1 VNVPRSIS
9 YPPHRQP
16 EIDPSKENDMKRT
29 TTISM
34 AAAMLM
40 ILAISS
46 GCYTVNNK
54 PPTDAQRA
62 DQLARSVA
70 MASGVNNWPRATSLA
85 FTFVVHDG
93 PDLKVS
99 RQHVWNVKDRTDTV
113 IMGDKT
119 ITVKV
124 DQPPTSDDDKK
135 AFRAWTNDSY
145 WLLAP
150 LKLFDMGVTREALG
164 RREVAGKTYEVL
176 QLSFKGVG
184 MTPGDRYNM
193 YIDPFTSLV
202 AYWDYMPSSEMTM
215 QATWE
220 QYRHVEGLNLAT
232 FHQMGTKTIAIQ
244 NLSIASE

>member
-1 VNVPRSIS
+1 
-9 YPPHRQP
+9 
-16 EIDPSKENDMKRT
+16 MKRT
-29 TTISM
+29 MTISM
-34 AAAMLM
+34 AAVALMFLAM
-40 ILAISS
+40 SS
-46 GCYTVNNK
+46 GCYTVNAK

-70 MASGVNNWPRATSLA
+70 MASGVNNWPRAKTLA

-99 RQHVWNVKDRTDTV
+99 RQHVWNIKDGTDTV
-113 IMGDKT
+113 SSGEKST
-119 ITVKV
+119 TVNIAKP
-124 DQPPTSDDDKK
+124 DMDDPAQAE
-135 AFRAWTNDSY
+135 AFKAWTNDSY

-215 QATWE
+215 QASWE
-220 QYRHVEGLNLAT
+220 NYRHVEGLKLAT
-232 FHQMGTKTIAIQ
+232 FHQMGTKTIAIE
-244 NLSIASE
+244 NLSVASE